1 MNSATG
7 GNIIYK
13 FIGDKSG
20 LESTTKSV
28 DSSFKGMTKSVFA
41 ANIAT
46 KAVSAGF
53 NMIRNNAGEAVKRLD
68 TLNNYPK
75 VMSNLGIGTKEANAS
90 INKMSKALMGLPTT
104 LDAGAMAVQRLT
116 SKNSDI
122 RRSTDMFL
130 ALNDAIL
137 AGGAPMELQASA
149 LEQISQAYSKNK
161 PDMMEWRTIM
171 SAMPAQMKQVAQAM
185 NILGTD
191 GKGDTDALGAALR
204 DGSVSMED
212 FMSAIMKLDKE
223 GVPGFQSFSKQAKN
237 TTDGMQTNIANAK
250 NAVVRG
256 VASIMTAINKGLE
269 KAGLGNIGEL
279 LLQAGKKIEQL
290 LNQLAPYITNFIVAL
305 KNMYDW
311 MKKHETLVKTLAIII
326 ISLVGAFKLL
336 TIIASLTTIISGFMT
351 TIAPLL
357 AFFRFLIG
365 VVKGLMVVLKVLW
378 GVMMAN
384 PIFLVIAAIVALV
397 AIFVVLWNKCE
408 WFRNFWIGLW
418 EKIKTAFVVVWTVI
432 KTVFLTVVNYFRNQV
447 KAFVSV
453 ATAIY
458 NAFKSLPNKLLNI
471 GKNIALGLWN
481 GIQGMK
487 NWVINKVKALGK
499 SIINGLK
506 NALGIHSPSTEFAM
520 IGRFS
525 VLGYTEALD
534 RMQGDIQDKV
544 QETFGI
550 SPQLTGTMSN
560 HFSPSVMVN
569 NDINVSTDPLGQTVK
584 RIKTFSGG
592 AKNDYNYGMGV

>member
-7 GNIIYK
+7 GNVIYK
-13 FIGDKSG
+13 FLADTSN
-20 LESTTKSV
+20 LDNATKSV
-28 DSSFKGMTKSVFA
+28 NNGMKGITKSVFL
-41 ANIAT
+41 ANVAT
-46 KAVSAGF
+46 KAFSAGL
-53 NMIRNNAGEAVKRLD
+53 NLIKNNTGEAVSRLD
-68 TLNNYPK
+68 TLNNFPR
-75 VMSNLGIGTKEANAS
+75 VMSNLGIGADEAQKS
-90 INKMSKALMGLPTT
+90 IKKMSDKLMGLPTT
-104 LDAGAMAVQRLT
+104 LDAGAMAVQRFT
-116 SKNSDI
+116 SKNGDI
-122 RRSTDMFL
+122 KKSTDIFL
-130 ALNDAIL
+130 ALNNAIL
-137 AGGAPMELQASA
+137 AGGASTEIQANA
-149 LEQISQAYSKNK
+149 LEQISQAYAKGK
-161 PDMMEWRTIM
+161 PDMMEWRALMT
-171 SAMPAQMKQVAQAM
+171 AMPAQLKQVAQAM
-185 NILGTD
+185 GYVDAAMLGEAVRAD
-191 GKGDTDALGAALR
+191 GGEAEFSRMIDTMLR
-204 DGSVSMED
+204 MNT
-212 FMSAIMKLDKE
+212 E
-223 GVPGFQSFSKQAKN
+223 GVKGFKSLEEQAKN
-237 TTDGMQTNIANAK
+237 STDGMKTNLMNAK

-256 VASIMTAINKGLE
+256 VASMMTAVNKGLK

-279 LLQAGKKIEQL
+279 LLQAGRKIEQL
-290 LNQLAPYITNFIVAL
+290 LNQLAPYITKFIVSL

-311 MKKHETLVKTLAIII
+311 MTKHKTLVKTLAIII

-336 TIIASLTTIISGFMT
+336 TIIASLGTIIAGFMT

-365 VVKGLMVVLKVLW
+365 VVQGLIVVLKALW
-378 GVMMAN
+378 VVIMAN
-384 PIFLVIAAIVALV
+384 PIVLIIAAIVALV

-487 NWVINKVKALGK
+487 NWVINKVKSLGK
-499 SIINGLK
+499 SILNGLK

-520 IGRFS
+520 IGKFS

-534 RMQGDIQDKV
+534 KMQGDIQDKV
-544 QETFGI
+544 KETFGI
-550 SPQLTGTMSN
+550 SPQLTGAMNN
-560 HFSPSVMVN
+560 HFSPNVMVN

-584 RIKTFSGG
+584 KIKTFSGG